1 MMESSVIVN
10 TQRFPSDWADGCWN
24 RIQVPIPAAKP
35 RRLNVRQVVNEVF
48 YLAVGRVSE
57 GARCRIPNRV
67 AGSAYAFFS
76 RVAGDGHCHR
86 LMTCYGLKCASR
98 TGDTGTRQDDTV
110 SHLAGIVAPL
120 DSQTVTTG
128 YTPTG
133 VRDLD
138 GGKRLSGCQRHI
150 LSDTMGLVLTLF
162 VTSASV
168 LDRNGACLLL
178 ERRTDLGR
186 NCVSPDFMARR
197 AALCKIGSHSD
208 CVFACYMFCA
218 LKIRRDS
225 LS

>member
-1 MMESSVIVN
+1 MTVGSV
-10 TQRFPSDWADGCWN
+10 SD
-24 RIQVPIPAAKP
+24 
-35 RRLNVRQVVNEVF
+35 
-48 YLAVGRVSE
+48 
-57 GARCRIPNRV
+57 GARCLTPNRV
-67 AGSAYAFFS
+67 VGSADAFFS
-76 RVAGDGHCHR
+76 QVAGDGHCHR
-86 LMTCYGLKCASR
+86 LMTLRAEV
-98 TGDTGTRQDDTV
+98 RQQDGRYKHPAGRGTV

-138 GGKRLSGCQRHI
+138 GGKRISGCQRHI
-150 LSDTMGLVLTLF
+150 LSDTVGLVLTVF

-186 NCVSPDFMARR
+186 NCVSPDFMAPR
-197 AALCKIGSHSD
+197 AALSKIGSHRD

-218 LKIRRDS
+218 LKIRGDS

>member
-1 MMESSVIVN
+1 M
-10 TQRFPSDWADGCWN
+10 
-24 RIQVPIPAAKP
+24 
-35 RRLNVRQVVNEVF
+35 RQVVNDVF
-48 YLAVGRVSE
+48 YLTVGSVSDD
-57 GARCRIPNRV
+57 ARCQIPNRV
-67 AGSAYAFFS
+67 VGSAYAFFIQ
-76 RVAGDGHCHR
+76 VAGDGHCHR
-86 LMTCYGLKCASR
+86 LMTGYGLKGASKR
-98 TGDTGTRQDDTV
+98 GDTSTRQDDTV

-120 DSQTVTTG
+120 GSQTVTTD

-133 VRDLD
+133 VRGLD
-138 GGKRLSGCQRHI
+138 GGKRISGCQRHI

-186 NCVSPDFMARR
+186 NYVSPDFMALR
-197 AALCKIGSHSD
+197 AALSKIGSHSD
-208 CVFACYMFCA
+208 CVFACYIFCA